1 MTGEKVLVVEDE
13 ADIQEL
19 IRFNLAQVGYRVD
32 KAATGEEALKAVRR
46 DPPGLVLLD
55 LMLPG
60 ISGLEVCR
68 LLRADARTE
77 NVPVIMLTARGEESD
92 VVAGLNFGADDYITK
107 PFSIKVLLARVAAA
121 VRRGA
126 RPAREQGG
134 PLRIAGLELHQGR
147 REAKLDG
154 ALLELTRA
162 EFDLL
167 HLLAARPGWVFTRRQ
182 IVDAVHGADYPV
194 TERSVDVQ
202 VVGLRR
208 KLGGAGQNV
217 ETVRGVGYRF
227 KE

>member
-19 IRFNLAQVGYRVD
+19 IRFNLAQAGYRVD
-32 KAATGEEALKAVRR
+32 NASTGEEALHAVRR
-46 DPPGLVLLD
+46 DPPRLVLLD

-68 LLRADARTE
+68 LLRADAATE

-92 VVAGLNFGADDYITK
+92 VVAGLNLGADDYITQ
-107 PFSIKVLLARVAAA
+107 PFSIKVLLARVAAV
-121 VRRGA
+121 VRRDA
-126 RPAREQGG
+126 RPAQEQGG

-147 REAKLDG
+147 REAKLEG

-167 HLLAARPGWVFTRRQ
+167 RLLATRPGWVFTRRQ
-182 IVDAVHGADYPV
+182 IVDAVHGEDYPV

-208 KLGGAGQNV
+208 KLGSAGHNI

-227 KE
+227 KG